1 MIIHNPWET
10 KPHVSDYMG
19 LVDETFFFLTE
30 GLFRAI
36 KMSVCIENVELRF
49 KEYFTNILFL

>member
-1 MIIHNPWET
+1 MIIYNPWET

-30 GLFRAI
+30 ELFRAI